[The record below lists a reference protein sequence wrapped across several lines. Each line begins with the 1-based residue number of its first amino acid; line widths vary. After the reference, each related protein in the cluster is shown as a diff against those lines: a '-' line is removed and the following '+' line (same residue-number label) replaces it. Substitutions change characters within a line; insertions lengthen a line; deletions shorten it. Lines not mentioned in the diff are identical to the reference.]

1 MKNNLRKSIL
11 GMCILIVCIFLQ
23 DANQFSSK
31 ASESGEE
38 SRIDIVYM
46 DLDQIS
52 RRFAEGQLNVPE
64 DFRKRLALYQCLVQA
79 VDQYVAENG
88 IEDTFSCELWEGL
101 LYGSREFSVSEW
113 IIDQKGV
120 YEYPLPD
127 IDKSMFTQGGY
138 KLKLEGKDSILYV
151 NIDLHEEK
159 VFIFPSEDVDA
170 DHYRMGNASAYA
182 YIRRGENGWPV
193 EYYPDFYVES
203 DWDDL
208 KREDDH
214 FSEVDL
220 DEIESLDFL
229 KVPEDTR
236 EYYNVGLYLDVASL
250 LKRYLEENR
259 ITGEVFYFDSDKDDI
274 SRVTNMIFTCRV
286 RSRNRTLYI
295 DLDAVNMKGHVYQ
308 VEE

>member
-1 MKNNLRKSIL
+1 
-11 GMCILIVCIFLQ
+11 
-23 DANQFSSK
+23 
-31 ASESGEE
+31 
-38 SRIDIVYM
+38 M
-46 DLDQIS
+46 D
-52 RRFAEGQLNVPE
+52 F
-64 DFRKRLALYQCLVQA
+64 C
-79 VDQYVAENG
+79 
-88 IEDTFSCELWEGL
+88 
-101 LYGSREFSVSEW
+101 
-113 IIDQKGV
+113 
-120 YEYPLPD
+120 
-127 IDKSMFTQGGY
+127 
-138 KLKLEGKDSILYV
+138 
-151 NIDLHEEK
+151 
-159 VFIFPSEDVDA
+159 
-170 DHYRMGNASAYA
+170 
-182 YIRRGENGWPV
+182 V
-193 EYYPDFYVES
+193 EV

-214 FSEVDL
+214 FSEVDF
-220 DEIESLDFL
+220 DEIENLDFL